1 MTRAGLYK
9 PGGSRSGSGPVST
22 TTAGVDLC
30 VRAQTEL
37 FGSGRLEL
45 ADELIAPGCVD
56 YGLQTGPPGA
66 GRDPGTGPEAIK
78 GVVRWLRGAFP
89 DLAYDIEDVFG
100 VGDRVALRCT
110 TRGTHTGEFLGH
122 APTGRSFA
130 VQQIHIFRIEDGR
143 IAEHWAC
150 RDDVGM
156 LRQLG
161 LTG

>member
-1 MTRAGLYK
+1 MTKARLYHT
-9 PGGSRSGSGPVST
+9 GGSRSGSGPVNT
-22 TTAGVDLC
+22 TTAHVDLC

-37 FGSGRLEL
+37 FGAGHLEL

-56 YGLQTGPPGA
+56 HGLQTGPPVA
-66 GRDPGTGPEAIK
+66 GHDPGRGPEAVRS
-78 GVVRWLRGAFP
+78 VVRWLRGAFP
-89 DLAYDIEDVFG
+89 DLAYDVEDAFG
-100 VGDRVALRCT
+100 DSDRVALRCT

-122 APTGRSFA
+122 APTGRSFS
-130 VQQIHIFRIEDGR
+130 VQQIHIFRIQDDQ

>member
-1 MTRAGLYK
+1 MTRAGLYE
-9 PGGSRSGSGPVST
+9 PDGSRSGSGPMNT
-22 TTAGVDLC
+22 TTAHVDLC

-37 FGSGRLEL
+37 FGAGRLEL

-56 YGLQTGPPGA
+56 HGLQTGPPAA
-66 GRDPGTGPEAIK
+66 GPGPGTGPEAIK

-89 DLAYDIEDVFG
+89 DLAYDVEDAFG
-100 VGDRVALRCT
+100 DSDRVALRCI

-122 APTGRSFA
+122 APTGRSFSA
-130 VQQIHIFRIEDGR
+130 QQIHIFRIQDGR

-150 RDDVGM
+150 RDDAGM